1 MVSVEIKQTNNPQTV
16 VTEAEAADSSS
27 IQEGDGQTSS
37 KITSLTPGKAEAIPA
52 SHATLK
58 EAVIRVTLLTGMLKF
73 ISSLY
78 LWTMSFFFSSAQPK
92 VEDTGASI
100 LTSGSVSTKGKDA
113 YSMKLDQ
120 LLKEDLLPKKE
131 LQTEIKIDIRGLG
144 EFGNLFGLE
153 EHYEKL
159 AVPLDRQ
166 FIKDISRQVIDIK
179 GKEFV
184 NNEKRTYLDQN
195 LQAAIAKDQET
206 READEPMP
214 AMSFL
219 AKAFIQKLKDEFG
232 ATDEEI
238 MALSYLISQRATF
251 FIADMFGSGQL
262 GLPEGTAAFN
272 VDSRFSIT
280 KSENVYQVVAY
291 YELEN
296 PPFLLISNEKESR
309 TYIYEQT
316 ESRQDFVKVSVALDF
331 EIKEGKPDVRLAD
344 EGIKYD
350 IRLTATE
357 GGQWG

>member
-131 LQTEIKIDIRGLG
+131 LQTEIKIDVQGSG
-144 EFGNLFGLE
+144 QF
-153 EHYEKL
+153 EKL
-159 AVPLDRQ
+159 AVPLDGQ
-166 FIKDISRQVIDIK
+166 FIKDINRQVIDIQ

-184 NNEKRTYLDQN
+184 NNKKGTYLDQN

-206 READEPMP
+206 READEPMS
-214 AMSFL
+214 ATSFL